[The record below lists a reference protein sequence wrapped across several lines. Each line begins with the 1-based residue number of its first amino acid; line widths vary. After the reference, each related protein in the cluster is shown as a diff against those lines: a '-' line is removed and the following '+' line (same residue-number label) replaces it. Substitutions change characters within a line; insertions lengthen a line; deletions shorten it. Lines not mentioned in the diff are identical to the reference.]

1 MLHSILLRH
10 NAFYLQALHASQF
23 DIKQFPLFLIF
34 SKVLYEWAKDMVAL
48 YGDIEMAYEEN
59 TPFDTVCVNFKGGL
73 YAWYKGKL
81 CHLGRLFFIY

>member
-1 MLHSILLRH
+1 
-10 NAFYLQALHASQF
+10 
-23 DIKQFPLFLIF
+23 
-34 SKVLYEWAKDMVAL
+34 MVAL